1 LEEFDEVSR
10 QIRLLEAKR
19 LDLVA
24 ELDQKGIAVLAGYRK
39 TPRLL
44 VDAIRVA
51 PAVANRMVARAQAVA
66 ESPTLTGHLR
76 PAPLPTVRQALH
88 EGLIDGEHIDAIT
101 KTFQHLPA
109 DLDAETR
116 ELVESNL
123 GETARTEGPATLLR
137 HGNTFVQRLNPDG
150 DEPKDAA
157 QPANSLVFRRHVN
170 GTMSFRGHLA
180 APTAE
185 LFEQLLDK
193 GATPSDLDHR
203 TVEERYGD
211 AFADLVHRAAD
222 PQGGARAQLV
232 VSMDYNALLEGLGPA
247 ATLGNGRPLTPE
259 QVRLAACDAD
269 LIPMVFRGESI
280 PLEMGRS
287 RRLVKPS
294 QRKALIARDKGCAHP
309 SCTAPARWAD
319 AHHIKPW
326 AEGGLTNL
334 ANLVLLCRK
343 HHTLQHES
351 EWVVRMADDGL
362 PEFIPPT
369 WMDPLQRPRRNTIH
383 RLQL

>member
-1 LEEFDEVSR
+1 
-10 QIRLLEAKR
+10 
-19 LDLVA
+19 
-24 ELDQKGIAVLAGYRK
+24 K

-66 ESPTLTGHLR
+66 ETLTLTGHVR
-76 PAPLPTVRQALH
+76 PAPLPTVREALH

-109 DLDAETR
+109 DLDTETR

-150 DEPKDAA
+150 DEPKDTA

-203 TVEERYGD
+203 TVEERSGD

-232 VSMDYNALLEGLGPA
+232 VSMDYNALLDGLGAA
-247 ATLGNGRPLTPE
+247 ATLDNGHPLTPE

-280 PLEMGRS
+280 PLDMGRS

-319 AHHIKPW
+319 AHHITPW
-326 AEGGLTNL
+326 AEGGSTDL

-343 HHTLQHES
+343 HHTLLHES
-351 EWVVRMADDGL
+351 EWVVRLADDGL

-383 RLQL
+383 HLQL